1 MRKIYI
7 SNDRIRRI
15 IENRSLGY
23 KKAPWRGLIVHEA
36 HAIVNLKPFNVAPQR
51 CIYALKDGAKLAFSS
66 ISSKLF

>member
-1 MRKIYI
+1 MRKIIY
-7 SNDRIRRI
+7 SNDNVRRI

-23 KKAPWRGLIVHEA
+23 KKSPVERFNRPRG